1 MGVVTSPCCPSPEKG
16 EGRFGESQNRVRSG
30 QVGEKQQSQQ
40 GVRNR
45 QTGRAH
51 KHAVVAVA
59 NKLIHQAFA
68 VIRQQAPFETRG
80 AWSVST

>member
-1 MGVVTSPCCPSPEKG
+1 MGDARARQVLCLAAMSAVRHHVAC
-16 EGRFGESQNRVRSG
+16 RVFY
-30 QVGEKQQSQQ
+30 
-40 GVRNR
+40 VRLR

-59 NKLIHQAFA
+59 NKLIRQAFA

>member
-1 MGVVTSPCCPSPEKG
+1 
-16 EGRFGESQNRVRSG
+16 
-30 QVGEKQQSQQ
+30 VGEKQQAQQ

-59 NKLIHQAFA
+59 NKLIRQAFA